1 MNDPAAAKSSDSIE
15 RLHEI
20 AILMMTVLAAITYGV
35 IHDQITV
42 RICLEYFTVFHELP
56 FESDSP
62 TVIALLMGILATWW
76 VGLPLGVG
84 LMLASRAGSLPKR
97 SAISLIRPLATLLVL
112 MGIGAAVAGFA
123 GYHFASKGQ
132 VVPPGDF
139 AQLILKSRH
148 PVFVA
153 DFWAHNASYA
163 GGVIGGLGLI
173 FWVLWSRYRMN
184 LRQIESVV
192 QIM

>member
-1 MNDPAAAKSSDSIE
+1 MIDQNVATSSDFVE
-15 RLHEI
+15 RLHEV
-20 AILMMTVLAAITYGV
+20 AILMMTVLAAIIYGV

-42 RICLEYFTVFHELP
+42 RICLEYFTMFHDLP

-97 SAISLIRPLATLLVL
+97 SAMSLIRPLAVLLVL
-112 MGIGAAVAGFA
+112 MGIGTVIAGFA
-123 GYHFASKGQ
+123 GYHFASTGQ

-139 AQLILKSRH
+139 AQIILKSRH

-153 DFWAHNASYA
+153 DYWAHNASYL

-173 FWVLWSRYRMN
+173 FWVVWSRYR
-184 LRQIESVV
+184 QV
-192 QIM
+192 QR